1 MKKKIILFAILSVFA
16 ISSNAELRRKTD
28 PDAAISKPAVAT
40 KPSVAPAPIV
50 SPSAQTKPPS
60 FDEDYKES
68 DQQLKTPPAT
78 PATPVVIKPSVKVL
92 TSAEI
97 AAKAQAKADKAAKLA
112 KSKED
117 RVSKANEAKALAG
130 LKTMTGCN
138 SPAQYGQIAQFG
150 YSPTKST
157 PAIDARIKRN
167 CDEYM
172 AASKAR
178 TKSYNDQFNALNTK
192 KLAHSQAE
200 KPAAPAPKAEN
211 PSDGVSDFFGKLGD
225 SVQKGKAV
233 KECSGAEISMHSNG
247 C

>member
-68 DQQLKTPPAT
+68 DQQLKTPPTKPAT
-78 PATPVVIKPSVKVL
+78 PAVIKPSAKVL
-92 TSAEI
+92 TDSEI
-97 AAKAQAKADKAAKLA
+97 AAKAKAKADK
-112 KSKED
+112 KED

>member
-60 FDEDYKES
+60 FDEDYNEGA
-68 DQQLKTPPAT
+68 QQLKTPPAK
-78 PATPVVIKPSVKVL
+78 PATPAVIKPSAKVL
-92 TSAEI
+92 TDSEI
-97 AAKAQAKADKAAKLA
+97 AAKAKAKADK
-112 KSKED
+112 KED

>member
-50 SPSAQTKPPS
+50 APSAPPS
-60 FDEDYKES
+60 FDEDYNEGA
-68 DQQLKTPPAT
+68 QQLKTP

-92 TSAEI
+92 TSTEI

-117 RVSKANEAKALAG
+117 RASKANEAKALAG

-138 SPAQYGQIAQFG
+138 SPAQYGQIAQLG

-178 TKSYNDQFNALNTK
+178 TKAYTDQSDAMNAK

-200 KPAAPAPKAEN
+200 KPAVPAPKAD